1 LKTCF
6 VIGPIG
12 QEGSETRKRSDQ
24 VLKHIIVP
32 VCEQN
37 GYEAIRVDKIHDSDI
52 INQTIIKYLR
62 ESELVIADLTDHNPN
77 AFYETGFRSA
87 LGKPLIQLIEEGQ
100 NLPFD
105 VSGTRTIFYKMS
117 DPDKIEITKNKL
129 IETIKTVAVEKDSST
144 DDIDAISPNQ
154 STQMNQQI
162 FSLLLDIK
170 DGIENLESSI
180 KNKER
185 SDIEGIISA
194 LANQMQKNSP
204 EIKMMEILF
213 PAMLNN
219 PEKFINLMEL
229 MNNTIKTNKSS

>member
-144 DDIDAISPNQ
+144 DDIDTISPNQ